1 MKMRGFVQLTASA
14 ALLVMLALFA
24 GCDSNAPKPPE
35 AKPEPKPPEQL
46 TGRAAFQKT
55 FIAAR
60 NYAADV
66 KPFRIEST
74 PSPDGNGQEGKSAI
88 WRASFASAIQKGV
101 KPFFWSGSN
110 APDAPARG
118 VSPGNEDVYNPSNA
132 STQVF
137 DVAFLKSDSDAA
149 FAEAQKHGGEKI
161 LEPQHQRTYLARHLW
176 RFAGRRQADGRGERL
191 DRRVYPRGE
200 VGLRSSIGL
209 GKSRKKNKSTAG
221 FYFGCSACFIWSSIE
236 AKKRH
241 STLAGAIAPLSVYG
255 SPRKII
261 SATEYC
267 RRRRSVA
274 DCALSS
280 SSFAERRS
288 EIKRPAPPG
297 LPVSSLPGSSFLGS
311 SFLGSFFSGS
321 SLNIYNSSARMDYG
335 ASPPESLT

>member
-14 ALLVMLALFA
+14 AILVMLALFA
-24 GCDSNAPKPPE
+24 GCESSAPKPPE
-35 AKPEPKPPEQL
+35 GKPQPKPPEQL

-74 PSPDGNGQEGKSAI
+74 PSPDGNGQDGKSAI

-110 APDAPARG
+110 AADAPSRG

-161 LEPQHQRTYLARHLW
+161 LTKDPTTPVIYICDWNHNTNEL
-176 RFAGRRQADGRGERL
+176 
-191 DRRVYPRGE
+191 
-200 VGLRSSIGL
+200 
-209 GKSRKKNKSTAG
+209 
-221 FYFGCSACFIWSSIE
+221 IWHVI
-236 AKKRH
+236 
-241 STLAGAIAPLSVYG
+241 
-255 SPRKII
+255 
-261 SATEYC
+261 
-267 RRRRSVA
+267 
-274 DCALSS
+274 
-280 SSFAERRS
+280 
-288 EIKRPAPPG
+288 
-297 LPVSSLPGSSFLGS
+297 
-311 SFLGSFFSGS
+311 
-321 SLNIYNSSARMDYG
+321 YG
-335 ASPPESLT
+335 ASREDAKLTVAVNASTGAFIRVEK